1 MKINKFF
8 YIASLF
14 LLCACDSAKKNLP
27 VSIPLAHEVGD
38 ERLPDEIAP
47 IEAPFHMPQLTK
59 PVIPDTV
66 VRLYLNEAQGD
77 IQTIYINQQIET
89 LSKAGGGTIFLEPGV
104 WKAGRIELKSNIN
117 LHIPEET
124 EMHFSGDIKDYQPAV
139 FTKME
144 GVECYSS
151 GAFIYA
157 NGQENIALTG
167 KGKIVSPGLDCKIA
181 KTFWKNNHAHKL
193 KPITVDMPVEER
205 IFDGSSDE
213 KTMYLPKTFAPIN
226 CTNVWVEG
234 IRIQGSLTWNIAP
247 MYCENII
254 IRGINVNSIG
264 IPTGDGIDIESSR
277 NVLIEYSTLAN
288 GDDCYTIKAGRS
300 EDGLRVNKPAEN
312 IVIRF
317 CLSKEGHGAITCG
330 SETAAGI
337 KNLYVHDC
345 VFDGTE
351 RGLRF
356 KTRRTR
362 AGGGDSLYYE
372 RIRIIN
378 AKEAMRWDML
388 GSAFFMGELASR
400 YPVPEVD
407 RLTPHFRDV
416 FMKDIIV
423 ENAEHFIRLSGIP
436 ESPAAGIVLENCE
449 VTCKELP
456 QFTDVDGLVLKNSTI
471 TAQNDTII
479 LVDARN
485 ITFDHVK
492 MNTPGEVVYKREG
505 DTTNSIQFSSA
516 PAR

>member
-1 MKINKFF
+1 MKIYKLICLVAIFM
-8 YIASLF
+8 
-14 LLCACDSAKKNLP
+14 LCACKPTQENQSKP
-27 VSIPLAHEVGD
+27 IPLASEVGD
-38 ERLPDEIAP
+38 ECLPTEIAP
-47 IEAPFHMPQLTK
+47 IEAPFDMPQLAK
-59 PVIPDTV
+59 PSIPDTII
-66 VRLYLNEAQGD
+66 RLSLNEAPKE
-77 IQTIYINQQIET
+77 IQTSYINQQITT
-89 LSKAGGGTIFLEPGV
+89 LSQAGGGTIQLENGV
-104 WKAGRIELKSNIN
+104 WNSGRIELKSNIN
-117 LHIPEET
+117 LHIPEGT
-124 EMHFSGDIKDYQPAV
+124 EIHFSGKVKDYLPAV
-139 FTKME
+139 FTRME
-144 GVECYSS
+144 GIECLSS

-157 NGQENIALTG
+157 NGQEDIALTG
-167 KGKIVSPGLDCKIA
+167 RGTLVSPGLDCEIA
-181 KTFWKNNHAHKL
+181 KTFWDNNHAHKL
-193 KPITVDMPVEER
+193 KKITVDMPLEER
-205 IFDGSSDE
+205 LFDGSSE
-213 KTMYLPKTFAPIN
+213 QATMYLPKTFSPIN
-226 CTNVWVEG
+226 CKNILVEG

-247 MYCENII
+247 MYCENVI
-254 IRGINVNSIG
+254 IRGINVNSID
-264 IPTGDGIDIESSR
+264 IPTGDGIDIESTR

-288 GDDCYTIKAGRS
+288 GDDCYTIKSGRS

-312 IVIRF
+312 IVIRH

-400 YPVPEVD
+400 YPVPQVD
-407 RLTPHFRDV
+407 RLTPHFKDI
-416 FMKDIIV
+416 FIKDIIV

-436 ESPAAGIVLENCE
+436 ESPAANIFMENCE

-456 QFTDVDGLVLKNSTI
+456 QFTDVDGLTIKNSTI
-471 TAQNDTII
+471 TAQADTIL

-485 ITFDHVK
+485 ITFDQVK
-492 MNTPGEVVYKREG
+492 INTPGEIAFKREG
-505 DTTNSIQFSSA
+505 DTKNSILFTK
-516 PAR
+516 